1 MDNSTPSTVQA
12 ITVNAILDRYHAE
25 YVPHELAPL
34 TQKDYGR
41 HIAKIRERW
50 GSNIAAEMRPK
61 DFADFLHAEGKR
73 RGRIQRVR
81 TLAVLS
87 GAFTEAV
94 SSYYWLER
102 NPLRDVKRPKNPPR
116 DRLVEEHEFQ
126 GCRVLA
132 PYKLQLAMDLAVMLG
147 QRQGDLLDLK
157 WGDIKGMEIHVCQG
171 KTGKRLAIEIT
182 PDVEAV
188 LDKCWQFE
196 NRGEYVLGTIRGGRF
211 SSQGFRAM
219 WQRTMNKYCHR
230 GGIRYTFHDLRA
242 LAATRCATP
251 EIAMRLLGHSNISMT
266 LRVYRRGIERVKPV
280 RLGA

>member
-1 MDNSTPSTVQA
+1 MDNSTPSTVRA

-41 HIAKIRERW
+41 HIAKIRARW
-50 GSNIAAEMRPK
+50 GHCIAADLKPK
-61 DFADFLHAEGKR
+61 DFADFLHAEGR
-73 RGRIQRVR
+73 RKGRIQRVR
-81 TLAVLS
+81 TLAVCS

-126 GCRVLA
+126 AVRALA
-132 PYKLQLAMDLAVMLG
+132 PYKLKLAMDLAVMTG
-147 QRQGDLLDLK
+147 QRQGDILNFK
-157 WGDIKGMEIHVCQG
+157 WAAIQGMEMHLQQG

-182 PDVEAV
+182 PDLEAV

-196 NRGEYVLGTIRGGRF
+196 NRGEYVLGAIHGGRF
-211 SSQGFRAM
+211 SSQGFRAG
-219 WQRTMNKYCHR
+219 WQRTINRYCHR
-230 GGIRYTFHDLRA
+230 GGVRFTFHDLRA

-280 RLGA
+280 QLGA